1 MTLFG
6 RDAAASLF
14 VLAGTLAATATAEP
28 VKTTAGLVEGRT
40 EADGAVRAFLGI
52 PYAAPPVGD
61 RRWRE
66 PQPAAPWKGV
76 RPATAFGARCM
87 QGRVYDDMIFR
98 DEESEDCLYLNV
110 WTPARSASE
119 RLPVMVWIYGGGF
132 RAGSASEPRQDGSRL
147 ARKGVVVVSMNYRLG
162 VFGFFA
168 HPELSAESGRKASG
182 NYGLMDQLAALR
194 WVSENVAAF
203 GGDPARVTLF
213 GESAGSFS
221 VSALV
226 ASPLGKGLFQRAI
239 GESGAYAGRTELPLP
254 TLAASE
260 KTGAGFAAALGAGSL
275 EALRRRPAAELL
287 QASAEARPHF
297 SPLVDGYVLPKDP
310 GETYAAGEQSRVPL
324 LAGWNADEVRAG
336 VVLGPQRP
344 TAKSFAEQTRA
355 RFGPAADAVLKVY
368 PAGTDAEAVESAA
381 ALAGDTFL
389 VYATWKWIELQRQA
403 GAPVYRYSFD
413 RKIPVAP
420 GTMVN
425 GVPAT
430 ASDVGAR
437 HAGEI
442 EYVFGALDSD
452 PKVPWEPADRALSDA
467 MMSYWTNFARSGDP
481 SGPGLPAW
489 PRFTGEGGPQVMH
502 LDVKS
507 EARPDVLRAR
517 YETLDAALSAAPPA
531 PEQ

>member
-1 MTLFG
+1 M
-6 RDAAASLF
+6 
-14 VLAGTLAATATAEP
+14 
-28 VKTTAGLVEGRT
+28 
-40 EADGAVRAFLGI
+40 RAFLGI

-66 PQPAAPWKGV
+66 PQPAAAWEGV

-87 QGRVYDDMIFR
+87 QGRVYDDMVFR

-182 NYGLMDQLAALR
+182 NYGLLDQLAALR
-194 WVSENVAAF
+194 WVRENVAAF
-203 GGDPARVTLF
+203 GGDPARVTIF

-239 GESGAYAGRTELPLP
+239 GESGAYAGRTELPLA

-287 QASAEARPHF
+287 QAAAEGASGLLADGRRLRASEGPGRDLCRGRAEPRAAAGGLERRRGPRRRGARPAAADGKELRRADPRALRPGGGRGAEGVPGRDRRRGRRVRRGAGRRLLPRLRHVEVDRAAEAGRRARLPLLVRPQ
-297 SPLVDGYVLPKDP
+297 DP
-310 GETYAAGEQSRVPL
+310 GRSGHDRSTGYSRRRPTS
-324 LAGWNADEVRAG
+324 ARATQARSSTCSAHSTRTRG
-336 VVLGPQRP
+336 CRGSRP
-344 TAKSFAEQTRA
+344 TARCRTR
-355 RFGPAADAVLKVY
+355 
-368 PAGTDAEAVESAA
+368 
-381 ALAGDTFL
+381 
-389 VYATWKWIELQRQA
+389 
-403 GAPVYRYSFD
+403 
-413 RKIPVAP
+413 
-420 GTMVN
+420 
-425 GVPAT
+425 
-430 ASDVGAR
+430 
-437 HAGEI
+437 
-442 EYVFGALDSD
+442 
-452 PKVPWEPADRALSDA
+452 
-467 MMSYWTNFARSGDP
+467 
-481 SGPGLPAW
+481 
-489 PRFTGEGGPQVMH
+489 
-502 LDVKS
+502 
-507 EARPDVLRAR
+507 
-517 YETLDAALSAAPPA
+517 
-531 PEQ
+531 